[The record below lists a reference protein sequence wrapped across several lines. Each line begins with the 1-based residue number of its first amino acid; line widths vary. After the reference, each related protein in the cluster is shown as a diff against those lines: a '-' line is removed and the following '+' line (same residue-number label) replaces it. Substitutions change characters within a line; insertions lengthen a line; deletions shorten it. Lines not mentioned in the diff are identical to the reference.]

1 MPCGAAKRKKKAK
14 DWGRIKR
21 EASPRGKGPLGVYLI
36 PLP

>member
-1 MPCGAAKRKKKAK
+1 MPCGAAKKKKAK
-14 DWGRIKR
+14 ERGRIKR